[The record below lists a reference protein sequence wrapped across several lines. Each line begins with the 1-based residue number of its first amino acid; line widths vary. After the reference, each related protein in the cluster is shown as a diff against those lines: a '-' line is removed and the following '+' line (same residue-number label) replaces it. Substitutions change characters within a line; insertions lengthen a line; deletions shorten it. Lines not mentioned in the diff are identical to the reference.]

1 VLIISTA
8 DVAADGAA
16 MLAAAG
22 ALAWDAG
29 VVGACVAPLLHA
41 PAKTA
46 AVAANASHRRV
57 I

>member
-22 ALAWDAG
+22 VLAWDAG